1 MTKAADKII
10 VALDVATKKEALVLV
25 NQLNGQIS
33 FFKIG
38 LQLYT
43 AEGPEIVR
51 SVLSTGAKIWLDLKL
66 HDIPNTVAR
75 AVESASNLGVHMLT
89 IHLSGGGEMIRA
101 ATAARAN
108 SMSILGVTVL
118 TSATEQTL
126 CEIGIADKVD
136 DQVLR
141 LAKLGVDAEIDGLVA
156 SPHEVKMLR
165 GEFRDK
171 IKIVTPGVR
180 PKGSDAGDQKCVMT
194 PRQALDAGADYAG
207 ERDLVRR
214 WTGGGIVF
222 HEEDLT
228 YSIVIPPSD
237 RVFSESSMS
246 IYEKIHRALCN
257 AFAANGERVE
267 LAAVAGVV
275 DAGTAK
281 LAKGTGVSEPSY
293 NIDRGYSC
301 FANPV

>member
-25 NQLNGQIS
+25 DQLNGQIS

-75 AVESASNLGVHMLT
+75 AVESASNLGVDMLT

-180 PKGSDAGDQKCVMT
+180 PKGSDAGDQKRVMT
-194 PRQALDAGADYAG
+194 PRQALDAGADY
-207 ERDLVRR
+207 LVIGRPI
-214 WTGGGIVF
+214 TTHPNP
-222 HEEDLT
+222 HE
-228 YSIVIPPSD
+228 
-237 RVFSESSMS
+237 
-246 IYEKIHRALCN
+246 
-257 AFAANGERVE
+257 
-267 LAAVAGVV
+267 AVA
-275 DAGTAK
+275 K
-281 LAKGTGVSEPSY
+281 ILAELTT
-293 NIDRGYSC
+293 
-301 FANPV
+301 